1 MDETCRHYSKW
12 NKPVIE
18 GQMLWDSTH
27 MRYLEWSDSQRQK
40 VEWWLP
46 GSGGQEGMGN
56 QCLAGT
62 VLQDEKL
69 CDWMVVV
76 VVDHGDVLN
85 ATLMND

>member
-1 MDETCRHYSKW
+1 
-12 NKPVIE
+12 
-18 GQMLWDSTH
+18 
-27 MRYLEWSDSQRQK
+27 
-40 VEWWLP
+40 
-46 GSGGQEGMGN
+46 MGN